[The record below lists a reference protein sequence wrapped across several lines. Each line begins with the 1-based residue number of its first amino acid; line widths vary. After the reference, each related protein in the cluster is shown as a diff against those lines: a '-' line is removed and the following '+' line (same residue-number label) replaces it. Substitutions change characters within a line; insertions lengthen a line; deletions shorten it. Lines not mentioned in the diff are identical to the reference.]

1 MDQLELENWSWPVRH
16 LVSRLLRLASYWPL
30 CAETAS
36 SASVLLCCAGHAICF
51 RVDVRSTA
59 LLPCRL
65 DVYVTLTNIPNK
77 LGGVLGATYPA
88 LLPASAPGSRGGV
101 KAALVGMP

>member
-1 MDQLELENWSWPVRH
+1 M
-16 LVSRLLRLASYWPL
+16 LLR
-30 CAETAS
+30 
-36 SASVLLCCAGHAICF
+36 CAGHAVCSHF
-51 RVDVRSTA
+51 GVRSTA
-59 LLPCRL
+59 PLPCRL

-88 LLPASAPGSRGGV
+88 LLPASAPGSSRGGV